1 MLASAKLM
9 AFVGTTNADRARA
22 FYHGMLGLTLVSED
36 GYGMMFESNGVPLR
50 IAIAKELT
58 PVKYTVLGWQVK
70 DIRATV
76 ASLKKAG
83 VTFELYSFLKQDELS
98 IWTSPNGDQVAWF
111 KDPDG
116 NTLSVSQHVAHA

>member
-22 FYHGMLGLTLVSED
+22 FYHGVLGLTLVSED
-36 GYGMMFESNGVPLR
+36 GHGMMFESNGTPLR
-50 IAIAKELT
+50 VAIAKELT
-58 PVKYTVLGWQVK
+58 PAKYTVFGWQVK
-70 DIRATV
+70 DIRASV